1 MPSATDFFPAYITEF
16 MNLVMMMFPNFG
28 SGSTSRF
35 SAEWRRDISS
45 LPSSWSGSSRPSTFF
60 LFVMP
65 GLDPG
70 IHLLAKTMDRR
81 VKPGDDSQNS
91 FRTLRAVLGT
101 VLLAV

>member
-45 LPSSWSGSSRPSTFF
+45 LPSSWPGSSRPSTSQ
-60 LFVMP
+60 LV
-65 GLDPG
+65 DP
-70 IHLLAKTMDRR
+70 DPR
-81 VKPGDDSQNS
+81 VSLRSPGDDLRYAQVTSDAS
-91 FRTLRAVLGT
+91 RRTWNGAAYGS
-101 VLLAV
+101 